1 MEIVEILSSSVAI
14 FFTVLVILTLYL
26 GIKIVPQSQVFV
38 IERFGKYTK
47 TLTAGL
53 SIIVPYLDRVGYK
66 VSILERQLPESTIS
80 VITRDNVEVRLE
92 TTVFYR
98 VVDAS
103 RSVYRIQDVGG
114 AIHTAASS
122 IVRSA
127 AGKLELDDLQ
137 SSRESMNMEIA
148 KFLQEAAEIWGIEIT
163 RTEITDVIIDD
174 QTKEAQRQQLNA
186 ERERRAA
193 IARAEG
199 EKRSIELAADAK
211 LYEAEKA
218 ADAVRIEA
226 DASAY
231 AIKVNADADAEQ
243 TRVIGAAIADNG
255 QAAVN
260 FEIMKRQVEAIGVLA
275 SGDSTKTI
283 VIPTEVTGIL
293 GGLETLMSSLP
304 KTKAPSTSPAPT
316 STSPASTARTGSK
329 TSVPRKGSV
338 PK

>member
-1 MEIVEILSSSVAI
+1 METIEILSSSVALI
-14 FFTVLVILTLYL
+14 FTAVVILTVYL

-66 VSILERQLPESTIS
+66 VSILERQLPEFTIS

-103 RSVYRIQDVGG
+103 RSVYRIKDVGG

-137 SSRESMNMEIA
+137 SSRESMNLEIA

-163 RTEITDVIIDD
+163 RTEITDVIIDE

-199 EKRSIELAADAK
+199 EKRSIELAAEAK
-211 LYEAEKA
+211 LYEAEKM

-231 AIKVNADADAEQ
+231 AIKINAEADAEQ
-243 TRVIGAAIADNG
+243 TRVIGEAIEKHG
-255 QAAVN
+255 QAAIN
-260 FEIMKRQVEAIGVLA
+260 FEIMKRQVDAIGTLA

-283 VIPTEVTGIL
+283 IMPTEVTGIL
-293 GGLETLMSSLP
+293 GGLETLMSSIP
-304 KTKAPSTSPAPT
+304 KKEKATK
-316 STSPASTARTGSK
+316 
-329 TSVPRKGSV
+329 
-338 PK
+338 

>member
-1 MEIVEILSSSVAI
+1 METIEILSSSVALI
-14 FFTVLVILTLYL
+14 FTAVVILTLYL

-66 VSILERQLPESTIS
+66 VSILERQLPEFTIS

-103 RSVYRIQDVGG
+103 RSVYRIKDVGG

-163 RTEITDVIIDD
+163 RTEITDVIIDE

-199 EKRSIELAADAK
+199 EKR
-211 LYEAEKA
+211 
-218 ADAVRIEA
+218 
-226 DASAY
+226 
-231 AIKVNADADAEQ
+231 
-243 TRVIGAAIADNG
+243 
-255 QAAVN
+255 
-260 FEIMKRQVEAIGVLA
+260 
-275 SGDSTKTI
+275 
-283 VIPTEVTGIL
+283 
-293 GGLETLMSSLP
+293 
-304 KTKAPSTSPAPT
+304 
-316 STSPASTARTGSK
+316 
-329 TSVPRKGSV
+329 
-338 PK
+338 